1 MRLRNIL
8 AAVLFASVIPIVAMA
23 QGFTRNVEINV
34 HSSFDPA
41 QAVGLIFSSSGTE
54 QKLGPKLR
62 RVSEDMIV
70 VSFPVVESSIS
81 ADTFGSALVIS
92 NDGQVALGDV
102 KSLALRSEH
111 SSFYSLAACIEQEDP
126 SALRISEVG
135 PIQRLVEF
143 RSKRRAVSRDKIKL
157 LLNEDF
163 LQKIAKLEQG
173 FGLDRTKPLAA
184 DTHPLEIIDRASR
197 LIQAITAYKNRP
209 VETKKLEATPEPT
222 KP

>member
-1 MRLRNIL
+1 MKMLRNTFRSLVVIF
-8 AAVLFASVIPIVAMA
+8 VASLPALGLA

-34 HSSFDPA
+34 HAQFDPA
-41 QAVGLIFSSSGTE
+41 QAVGLIFSAGGTE

-62 RVSEDMIV
+62 RVSEDTIL

-81 ADTFGSALVIS
+81 ADSFGSALVIS

-111 SSFYSLAACIEQEDP
+111 SSFLSLPACIEQEDP

-135 PIQRLVEF
+135 PLQRLVEF
-143 RSKRRAVSRDKIKL
+143 RSKRRNVSRDKIKL
-157 LLNEDF
+157 LLNDE
-163 LQKIAKLEQG
+163 LLEKIAKLEAG
-173 FGLDRTKPLAA
+173 FGLDRAKPLAA
-184 DTHPLEIIDRASR
+184 DTHPLELIDRASR
-197 LIQAITAYKNRP
+197 LIQAVTAYKTRP
-209 VETKKLEATPEPT
+209 VEKAATAT